1 MMELVKRI
9 YRMSPEQY
17 EEIQQIIA
25 VNQTKEMRLISEE
38 GNMDLGTRMYLIF

>member
-17 EEIQQIIA
+17 QEIQQIIA
-25 VNQTKEMRLISEE
+25 DNQTKEMRLISEE
-38 GNMDLGTRMYLIF
+38 GSNRFWAK